1 MENFNM
7 KKTLI
12 FLVLLLSSNH
22 AIADCSAP
30 DLTFEQHDGNLFG
43 FKVTK
48 LWDESEA
55 DNINKNYDTL
65 IKFGDYSFLISA
77 KNTDKTPIKLNVE
90 LSNISKKLLNHFI
103 TSPHYLNPEKQVF
116 TVAGIEAY
124 DLSGDTKE
132 DLILFN
138 VSPGAN
144 VYSGAVGII
153 DGTWKT
159 LIKPTC
165 Y

>member
-1 MENFNM
+1 MN
-7 KKTLI
+7 KALI
-12 FLVLLLSSNH
+12 FLVLLLSSNP

-30 DLTFEQHDGNLFG
+30 DVTLEQHDGNLLG

-55 DNINKNYDTL
+55 DNINKNHDTL
-65 IKFGDYSFLISA
+65 IQFGDYFFLISA
-77 KNTDKTPIKLNVE
+77 KNTDKKPVKLDVE
-90 LSNISKKLLNHFI
+90 ISNISKKLLNHFI
-103 TSPHYLNPEKQVF
+103 KSPYDLNPKKQVY
-116 TVAGIEAY
+116 TVSGIEAY
-124 DLSGDTKE
+124 DLSGDAKT

-138 VSPGAN
+138 VSPGVN

>member
-1 MENFNM
+1 M

-55 DNINKNYDTL
+55 DNINKNHDTL

-77 KNTDKTPIKLNVE
+77 KNTDKTPVKLNVE
-90 LSNISKKLLNHFI
+90 LSNISKKLLNHLI
-103 TSPHYLNPEKQVF
+103 TSPHCLNPEKQVF
-116 TVAGIEAY
+116 TVSGIEVY

>member
-1 MENFNM
+1 M

-12 FLVLLLSSNH
+12 LFVLIIYINH

-30 DLTFEQHDGNLFG
+30 DLTLEQHDGNLFG

-48 LWDESEA
+48 LWDESGA
-55 DNINKNYDTL
+55 DHINKENDTI

-77 KNTDKTPIKLNVE
+77 ENTDKRPTKLDVE
-90 LSNISKKLLNHFI
+90 ISNISKNLLNHFI
-103 TSPHYLNPEKQVF
+103 TSPHYLSPEKQFF
-116 TVAGIEAY
+116 TVSGIEVY
-124 DLSGDTKE
+124 DLSGDSKE

-144 VYSGAVGII
+144 VYSGAVGIV